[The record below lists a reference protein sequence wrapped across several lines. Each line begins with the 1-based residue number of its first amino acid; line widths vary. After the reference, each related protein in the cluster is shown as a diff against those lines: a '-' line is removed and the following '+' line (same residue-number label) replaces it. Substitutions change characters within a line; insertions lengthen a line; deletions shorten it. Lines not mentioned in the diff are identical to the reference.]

1 MKKTRAFA
9 AVLLAL
15 LLIQTG
21 VCADENTFAGEPR
34 VVTEYMNDTLYESFE
49 EPPVLPRLGK
59 CHARHSRLVGSALRG
74 VNRHGAF

>member
-34 VVTEYMNDTLYESFE
+34 VVTEYMNDTL
-49 EPPVLPRLGK
+49 
-59 CHARHSRLVGSALRG
+59 
-74 VNRHGAF
+74 